1 MLLLLFLFILVVY
14 LIPVYSKPVVLPNF
28 LSPDEC
34 THLIKRGD
42 RRDDDP
48 VVTNIIAR
56 CLKHTD
62 RPVRNCEDL
71 QVLRFKPGDSDP
83 PHQDT
88 SPAHVNKRMF
98 TFMFALNDGYTGGE
112 TVFPNIKREY
122 KLRAGDALFFNTLDN
137 YEMVTSQSLHGGKPV
152 KSGEKW
158 ICNLWV
164 HKHPYI

>member
-1 MLLLLFLFILVVY
+1 
-14 LIPVYSKPVVLPNF
+14 
-28 LSPDEC
+28 
-34 THLIKRGD
+34 
-42 RRDDDP
+42 
-48 VVTNIIAR
+48 
-56 CLKHTD
+56 
-62 RPVRNCEDL
+62 
-71 QVLRFKPGDSDP
+71 
-83 PHQDT
+83 
-88 SPAHVNKRMF
+88 MF